1 MTQGSGDTGGTFPQL
16 EFSPVEI
23 SELPAQDAVEF
34 IVREAAHRKAS
45 DIYVMSE
52 ETEVKVSLRRMGAV
66 EPLTTVPYD
75 LGKHIIS
82 VMKASA
88 GMDIAERRRP
98 LDGRMIFD
106 EDDLH
111 LDLRMNSIP
120 TLFGEDLTCRVLDR
134 STALLSMDQLGMTRN
149 ELGHLQVMLE
159 SPSGLILVTGPTG
172 TGKTTTLYACLQSLN
187 DGSRK
192 LNTLEDPVEYA
203 LPGIRQSQV
212 NTKIG
217 VDFSELLRNVLRQA
231 PDVIMVGEIRDE
243 ETAIT
248 AVRAANSGH
257 LVLATSHAPVAAGA
271 VQSLLSLGVHPYF
284 LASSL
289 LGVVAQRLLRVLC
302 KECRQEFDISFSPA
316 TFEDVKDLL
325 EEGQGESIFGPGGCE
340 KCFGMGYSHRTGLFE
355 VMTFNQEIRHLV
367 AHARPAREIERKAI
381 EHGMIEFRRG
391 ALIKVARGI
400 TSTEEMIRCV
410 PSEHLGLEE

>member
-1 MTQGSGDTGGTFPQL
+1 MTTSGDSGSGQQL

-23 SELPAQDAVEF
+23 GELPAQEAVEF

-45 DIYVMSE
+45 DVYVMSE
-52 ETEVKVSLRRMGAV
+52 ETQVRIALRRMGAV
-66 EPLTTVPYD
+66 EQLAVVPKE
-75 LGKHIIS
+75 LGKHIVS
-82 VMKASA
+82 LMKANA

-98 LDGRMIFD
+98 LDGRLIFD
-106 EDDLH
+106 EGDLK
-111 LDLRMNSIP
+111 LDLRMNCIP

-134 STALLSMDQLGMTRN
+134 STALLSVDQLGMTRN
-149 ELGHLQVMLE
+149 EQGHLQAMLG

-172 TGKTTTLYACLQSLN
+172 TGKTTTLYAALQSLN
-187 DGSRK
+187 DGTKK

-212 NTKIG
+212 NSKIG

-257 LVLATSHAPVAAGA
+257 LVLATLHAPVAAGA
-271 VQSLLSLGVHPYF
+271 VQSMLSLGVHPYF

-302 KECRQEFDISFSPA
+302 TNCRQEFDISFSPA
-316 TFEDVKDLL
+316 TFEEVQDLL
-325 EEGQGESIFGPGGCE
+325 GDGQGASIFGPGGCE
-340 KCFGMGYSHRTGLFE
+340 KCFGMGYSSRTGLFE

-367 AHARPAREIERKAI
+367 AHGRPAREIERKAV

-391 ALIKVARGI
+391 ALIKVAQGI
-400 TSTEEMIRCV
+400 TSTEEMLRCV
-410 PSEHLGLEE
+410 PSEYLGLEE